1 MSLKDVFCQ
10 DRAVSLL
17 QRAFGADRVG
27 GAYIF
32 SGLEGVGKFKTASE
46 WGKLLLCGNPA
57 GEEAGGEWVDSCGT
71 CESCRA
77 VEANSHP
84 DFNVVYKE
92 LVKFVR
98 EPKGRK
104 TPVDLPI
111 DVIREFLVEKVSAR
125 PALSQR
131 RVFIVSEAEKLNAS
145 SQNCLLKVLEE
156 PPGYC
161 CIILLCTRLERLLA
175 TTRSR
180 CQIVRFGPIDEDI
193 ILNKLLEAGI
203 GRDQGLYFARL
214 SQGSLGLA
222 CRWGELESAQA
233 GLYAIKR
240 DVVDSVVALEYAE
253 IPELAA
259 SFVDKSKAI
268 ATAWAEVEK
277 GTSKKDIGRIAAKSV
292 VGMVI
297 SVLYDAMKLDTKA
310 ENGTINFDQKK
321 RIEELAGRFAAEE
334 LARGVSDCYEILR
347 WIESGVNEKLVFE
360 QLLFNLADSDRMRA

>member
-1 MSLKDVFCQ
+1 MSLKDIFCQ
-10 DRAVSLL
+10 DRGVSLL
-17 QRAFGADRVG
+17 QRAFGAGRVPH
-27 GAYIF
+27 AYIF
-32 SGLEGVGKFKTASE
+32 AGLEGVGKFKTASE
-46 WGKLLLCGNPA
+46 WGRLLLCKNPIVGA
-57 GEEAGGEWVDSCGT
+57 DVVDSVDSCGT
-71 CESCRA
+71 CDSCRA
-77 VEANSHP
+77 VEGNSHP

-92 LVKFVR
+92 LVEFVR

-104 TPVDLPI
+104 TPVDMPI
-111 DVIREFLVEKVSAR
+111 DVIREFLLEKVSTR
-125 PALSQR
+125 PTLSER
-131 RVFIVSEAEKLNAS
+131 KVFIVSEAEKLSNS

-203 GRDQGLYFARL
+203 GRDEGLYFARL

-240 DVVDSVVALEYAE
+240 DVVDSVVGLEYAE

-268 ATAWAEVEK
+268 ATAWGEVEK
-277 GTSKKDIGRIAAKSV
+277 GTSKKDIGRMAAKSV
-292 VGMVI
+292 VRMVI
-297 SVLYDAMKLDTKA
+297 SVLYDAMKLDAKA

-321 RIEELAGRFAAEE
+321 RIEELAGRSAAEE
-334 LARGVSDCYEILR
+334 LAGRVCDCYEILR

-360 QLLFNLADSDRMRA
+360 QLLFNLAGSDRMRA

>member
-1 MSLKDVFCQ
+1 MSLKDVLCQ
-10 DRAVSLL
+10 DRGISLL
-17 QRAFGADRVG
+17 QRAFGADRVPH
-27 GAYIF
+27 AYIF
-32 SGLEGVGKFKTASE
+32 AGLEGVGKFKTAVE
-46 WGKLLLCGNPA
+46 WGKLLLCRNPA
-57 GEEAGGEWVDSCGT
+57 VEEDGGEWVDSCGT

-77 VEANSHP
+77 VEGNSHP

-92 LVKFVR
+92 LLEFTKDGKNKK
-98 EPKGRK
+98 P
-104 TPVDLPI
+104 PVEMPI
-111 DVIREFLVEKVSAR
+111 DVIREFLLEKVSTR
-125 PALSQR
+125 PTLSER
-131 RVFIVSEAEKLNAS
+131 KVFIVSEAEKLNRW

-156 PPGYC
+156 PPEYC
-161 CIILLCTRLERLLA
+161 CIILLCTRLDRLLT

-180 CQIVRFGPIDEDI
+180 CQIVRFGPIDEDL
-193 ILNKLLEAGI
+193 ILDKLLEAGI

-222 CRWGELESAQA
+222 CRWGELESAHA

-240 DVVDSVVALEYAE
+240 DVVDSVVGLEYAE

-268 ATAWAEVEK
+268 ATAWGEVEK

-292 VGMVI
+292 VRMVI
-297 SVLYDAMKLDTKA
+297 SVLYDAMTLDVKP

-321 RIEELAGRFAAEE
+321 RIEELAGRSVAEE
-334 LARGVSDCYEILR
+334 LAGKISDCYEILR

-360 QLLFNLADSDRMRA
+360 QLLFNLAASDRIRA

>member
-1 MSLKDVFCQ
+1 MSLKDIFCQ
-10 DRAVSLL
+10 DRGVSLL
-17 QRAFGADRVG
+17 QRAFGAGRVPH
-27 GAYIF
+27 AYIF
-32 SGLEGVGKFKTASE
+32 AGLEGVGKFKTAVE
-46 WGKLLLCGNPA
+46 WGKLLLCRNPA
-57 GEEAGGEWVDSCGT
+57 VEEGGGDSVDSCGT

-77 VEANSHP
+77 VEGNSHP

-92 LVKFVR
+92 LVEFVR

-104 TPVDLPI
+104 MPVEMPI
-111 DVIREFLVEKVSAR
+111 DVIREFLLEKVSTR
-125 PALSQR
+125 PTLSER
-131 RVFIVSEAEKLNAS
+131 KIFIVSEAEKLNNS

-193 ILNKLLEAGI
+193 ILNKLLERGI
-203 GRDQGLYFARL
+203 GRDEGLYFARL

-240 DVVDSVVALEYAE
+240 DVVDSVVGLEYAE

-268 ATAWAEVEK
+268 ATAWGEVEK

-292 VGMVI
+292 VRMVI
-297 SVLYDAMKLDTKA
+297 SVLYDAMKLDAKA

-334 LARGVSDCYEILR
+334 LAREVCDCYEILR
-347 WIESGVNEKLVFE
+347 WIEAGVNEKLVFE
-360 QLLFNLADSDRMRA
+360 QLLFNLAGSDRMRG

>member
-1 MSLKDVFCQ
+1 MSLRDVFCQ
-10 DRAVSLL
+10 DKAVSLL
-17 QRAFGADRVG
+17 QRAFGAGRVA

-32 SGLEGVGKFKTASE
+32 AGLEGVGKFKTASE
-46 WGKLLLCGNPA
+46 WGRLLLCMNPS
-57 GEEAGGEWVDSCGT
+57 GGESVDSCGT

-92 LVKFVR
+92 LLEFTKDG
-98 EPKGRK
+98 KGK
-104 TPVDLPI
+104 KPPVEMPI

-125 PALSQR
+125 PALSER
-131 RVFIVSEAEKLNAS
+131 RVYIVTEAEKLNAS

-161 CIILLCTRLERLLA
+161 CIILLCTRLDRLFA

-203 GRDQGLYFARL
+203 GRDRGLYFARL

-268 ATAWAEVEK
+268 ATVWTEVEK
-277 GTSKKDIGRIAAKSV
+277 GTSKKDLSRLAAKSV
-292 VGMVI
+292 VRMVI
-297 SVLYDAMKLDTKA
+297 SVLYDAMKLDAKA

-334 LARGVSDCYEILR
+334 LAGAVCDCYEILR

-360 QLLFNLADSDRMRA
+360 QLLFNLAGSDRIRA